1 MFAPVKRTV
10 PDASEGI
17 WEVYLAQTLASIED
31 VIADGNKPG
40 RQGYP
45 AKPMAVAEGPMTDAG
60 DARWNPNFHQS
71 RVTEGHTPDCTHRL
85 RKLKCAYAG
94 PRKRLFTDDTQI
106 GGKADGAELGAPG
119 EGTRREDGHA
129 VRERNLTQRGAILE
143 EAFTASERG
152 REGDRG
158 KRHAG
163 KGVGSEGGDRMALQG
178 EGDLDGAGGRRRK
191 GGGLLFPPAGAGLPV
206 CTENGL
212 ARRVRETASRET
224 KILLLRKKNFPLE
237 KKM

>member
-17 WEVYLAQTLASIED
+17 WEVYLAQVVATIEG
-31 VIADGNKPG
+31 VSADGDQSR
-40 RQGYP
+40 RQDNP
-45 AKPMAVAEGPMTDAG
+45 AKALAVTEGSNLEAG
-60 DARWNPNFHQS
+60 DTRRNPYFNQ
-71 RVTEGHTPDCTHRL
+71 TGLEKGHTPDCTHRL

-94 PRKRLFTDDTQI
+94 PRKHLFTDDTQI

-129 VRERNLTQRGAILE
+129 VRERNLTQRGAIFE
-143 EAFTASERG
+143 EAFTAGERG

-163 KGVGSEGGDRMALQG
+163 KGVGCEGGDRMALQG

-191 GGGLLFPPAGAGLPV
+191 GGGLTDTAAQAQRTV
-206 CTENGL
+206 WQGL
-212 ARRVRETASRET
+212 AEPVQVCYVIVAVG
-224 KILLLRKKNFPLE
+224 
-237 KKM
+237 